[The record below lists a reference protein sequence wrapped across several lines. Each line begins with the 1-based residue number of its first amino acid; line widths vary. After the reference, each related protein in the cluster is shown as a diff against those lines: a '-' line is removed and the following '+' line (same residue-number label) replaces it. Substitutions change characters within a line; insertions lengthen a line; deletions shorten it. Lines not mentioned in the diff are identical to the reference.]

1 MIVGPALAGNANA
14 DATLARVTV
23 TVPARLHLGFL
34 DLNGGLGRRFGSL
47 GIAIDTPRTRRTL
60 GRGERLHA
68 AGADAARAQQH
79 LETLIERY
87 RLDRRLDLRVE
98 ESIPNHV
105 GLGSGTQLALATGA
119 AVAHLFGLDLE
130 ARAIAGLL
138 DRGARSSIGIA
149 TFEQGG
155 VVLDGGRGDTDE
167 PPPVLSRLPFPEHW
181 RVLLIF
187 DHDRQGLH
195 GPQEAAAFRRLPPFP
210 ADQAAHLCRLVLMQA
225 LPALAEEDLHRFG
238 SAIAELQRAIGDYFA
253 PVQGARFLSRAVAEV
268 LAWLQG
274 EGIAGVGQSSWG
286 PTGFGLIGDEAEA
299 AALLAAA
306 RRRWPAD
313 SGLSFALSRGRN
325 RGADIEVQAAA
336 R

>member
-14 DATLARVTV
+14 DARVARVTV
-23 TVPARLHLGFL
+23 TVPARLHLGFV

-47 GIAIDTPRTRRTL
+47 GIAIETPRTRL
-60 GRGERLHA
+60 SLAPGERLRA
-68 AGADAARAQQH
+68 EGADAARAQRH
-79 LETLIERY
+79 LETLAERY
-87 RLDRRLDLRVE
+87 RLDRRLELRIE
-98 ESIPNHV
+98 DCIPNHV

-119 AVAHLFGLDLE
+119 AVARLFGLDLD

-210 ADQAAHLCRLVLMQA
+210 ADQAAHLCRLVLMKA
-225 LPALAEEDLHRFG
+225 LPALAEEDLDRFG

-253 PVQGARFLSRAVAEV
+253 PVQGARFLSRRVADV
-268 LAWLQG
+268 LSWLEAENIG
-274 EGIAGVGQSSWG
+274 GIGQSSWG
-286 PTGFGLIGDEAEA
+286 PTGFGLIGSEAEA
-299 AALLAAA
+299 AALMAAA
-306 RRRWPAD
+306 RRRWPAE
-313 SGLSFALSRGRN
+313 SGLTFAVSRGRN
-325 RGADIEVQAAA
+325 RGADIEVTPAA

>member
-14 DATLARVTV
+14 DANVARVAV
-23 TVPARLHLGFL
+23 TVPARLHLGFV
-34 DLNGGLGRRFGSL
+34 DLNGELGRRYGSL
-47 GIAIDTPRTRRTL
+47 GIAIDTPRTRL
-60 GRGERLHA
+60 SVGRGGRPCA
-68 AGADAARAQQH
+68 AGADAARAQRH
-79 LETLIERY
+79 LETLVERY
-87 RLDRRLDLRVE
+87 RLDRRLDLRLE

-119 AVAHLFGLDLE
+119 AVARLCGLDLD

-155 VVLDGGRGDTDE
+155 VVLDGGRGDNDE

-187 DHDRQGLH
+187 DRRRQGLH
-195 GPQEAAAFRRLPPFP
+195 GPGEAAAFRRLPPFP
-210 ADQAAHLCRLVLMQA
+210 AAQAAHLCRLVLMVA
-225 LPALAEEDLHRFG
+225 LPALAEEDLDRFG
-238 SAIAELQRAIGDYFA
+238 AAIAELQRAIGDYFE
-253 PVQGARFLSRAVAEV
+253 PVQGGRFMSRSVAEV
-268 LAWLQG
+268 LAWLEA
-274 EGIAGVGQSSWG
+274 EGIAGIGQSSWG
-286 PTGFGLIGDEAEA
+286 PTGFGLIGSEAEA

-306 RRRWPAD
+306 RRGWPAD
-313 SGLSFALSRGRN
+313 SGLSFASSRGRN
-325 RGADIEVQAAA
+325 RGADMEVVPAA